1 MTSTYL
7 VIGGAGFIGSR
18 LTSLLCDQG
27 ASVLVIDDLSF
38 GHTTLVD
45 SRATFFCAPMS
56 SISTLLPSDLKLD
69 AIFLLAARS
78 IISHS
83 YHDPDSY
90 IQTNIHDTLKV
101 LEFFRRQ
108 PSTPIIFSSS
118 ASVYGLPKVTPTPE
132 SATKDPL
139 TIYGATKSAVEEMMC
154 AYSAAFG
161 MNTVC
166 LRYFNA
172 YGPNDLQQPVTRAVP
187 RWIQAAIQRNPITLN
202 WGGRQNRDYVF
213 VDDIVQAHLSC
224 IPLRGH
230 HRFNIG
236 SGIGHTM
243 LTILQSILS
252 HFSHEMQ
259 IIDSGPRM
267 GDPDTLVADIALI
280 RQVVGWAPSTS
291 LDQGIASTIAFYRAT
306 EARWRTSC

>member
-18 LTSLLCDQG
+18 LTSQLCDQG

-38 GHTTLVD
+38 GHQSLVD
-45 SRATFFCAPMS
+45 PRATFFNAPMT
-56 SISTLLPSDLKLD
+56 SISTLLPANIQLD

-83 YHDPDSY
+83 YHDPASY
-90 IQTNIHDTLKV
+90 IQTNIHDTITV
-101 LEFFRRQ
+101 LEFFRHQ
-108 PSTPIIFSSS
+108 HTAPIIFSSS
-118 ASVYGLPKVTPTPE
+118 ASVYGVPKVTPTPE
-132 SATKDPL
+132 TASKEPL
-139 TIYGATKSAVEEMMC
+139 TVYGATKSAVEEVMC

-187 RWIQAAIQRNPITLN
+187 RWIQAAIKRSPITLN
-202 WGGRQNRDYVF
+202 WGGRQTRDYVF
-213 VDDIVQAHLSC
+213 VDDIVQAHLAC
-224 IPLRGH
+224 INLRGH

-236 SGIGHTM
+236 SGVGHTM
-243 LTILQSILS
+243 LTIMQSILS
-252 HFSHEMQ
+252 HFPYELQ
-259 IIDSGPRM
+259 ILDLGPRV
-267 GDPDTLVADIALI
+267 GDPGTLVADTSLI
-280 RQVVGWAPSTS
+280 RQVVGWEPSTS
-291 LDQGIASTIAFYRAT
+291 LNQGIASTIAFYRAT
-306 EARWRTSC
+306 EARWGTTH